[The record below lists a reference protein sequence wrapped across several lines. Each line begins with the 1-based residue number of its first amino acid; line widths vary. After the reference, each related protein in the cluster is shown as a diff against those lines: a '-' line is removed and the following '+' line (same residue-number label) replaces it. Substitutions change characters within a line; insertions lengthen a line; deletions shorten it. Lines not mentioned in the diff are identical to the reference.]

1 MPSLDPARL
10 LIEKELQQ
18 LGGCSKNSLR
28 NVLGVLSKHGALRA
42 DMETSARNRKR
53 SMQIAS
59 DQASHA
65 ATPYGPLLQI
75 VDLAGFEWEIVN
87 PLALLYHLSS
97 VAQDFGTLLSGIIE
111 ANGAVPLIIIC

>member
-10 LIEKELQQ
+10 LIEKEIQQ
-18 LGGCSKNSLR
+18 LGGFSKTALR
-28 NVLGVLSKHGALRA
+28 NILRVLSKHGALRA

-65 ATPYGPLLQI
+65 AKPYGPLLQI
-75 VDLAGFEWEIVN
+75 VDLAGFEWEIESTCAAVG
-87 PLALLYHLSS
+87 PQFGGAGLWHL
-97 VAQDFGTLLSGIIE
+97 IE
-111 ANGAVPLIIIC
+111 RHH